1 MKKQRLVRIL
11 SLSVPMVLA
20 MLSQNLLTLVD
31 TAMVGTQGSS
41 ALAALGLAAF
51 SLYMGHA
58 LICGIATG
66 VQTVVSRRRGEG
78 DEVGQVESLNAALLL
93 IFILGPFF
101 SAVIYFITPSLFSI
115 LTDDLAVREIGIPY
129 MQYVALASVFL
140 GVNYCF
146 RGYWI
151 AVERPRVYFKIL
163 LLMHAG
169 NIFLNYIFIFGRL
182 GAPALGA
189 PGAGLASLLAMS
201 VGAALN
207 IFVAYYAL
215 GRSYLK
221 KIPTLMVVKTIVQF
235 SLPNGIQQLL
245 VAAGVLMLLWIVGRL
260 GTNELAAA
268 NVLINIMLVAIL
280 PAMAFGLVTASLV
293 GQRLGDK
300 DSDDAHQWAVDVSR
314 VALVFLAFIGLPMWL
329 APELVLSSFI
339 HDDVTMALA
348 VLPLR
353 IMGIT
358 ILLEAINFVFMN
370 ALLGA
375 GETKRVMRVAVSA
388 QWLVFLPLAYAVGP
402 ILGFGLLGI
411 WVLQLVY
418 RAGQSCVFAIFWQQR
433 DWGSIKV

>member
-1 MKKQRLVRIL
+1 MKKQRLIRIL
-11 SLSVPMVLA
+11 SLSLPMVLA

-58 LICGIATG
+58 LILGIATG
-66 VQTVVSRRRGEG
+66 VQTVVSRRWGEG
-78 DEVGQVESLNAALLL
+78 DEVGQVDSLNAALLL
-93 IFILGPFF
+93 IFIIGPFF
-101 SAVIYFITPSLFSI
+101 SIALYFLTPPLFSI
-115 LTDDLAVREIGIPY
+115 LTVDLTVREIGIPY

-146 RGYWI
+146 RGYWL
-151 AVERPRVYFKIL
+151 AVERPSVYFKIL
-163 LLMHAG
+163 LLMHG
-169 NIFLNYIFIFGRL
+169 LNILLNYIFIFGRL
-182 GAPALGA
+182 GAPELGA
-189 PGAGLASLLAMS
+189 PGAGLASLLAML

-207 IFVAYYAL
+207 IFVAYYSL
-215 GRSYLK
+215 GLSYLK
-221 KIPTLMVVKTIVQF
+221 KLPKLAIVKTIVRF
-235 SLPNGIQQLL
+235 SLPHGIQQLL
-245 VAAGVLMLLWIVGRL
+245 VAGGVLMLLWIVGRL

-314 VALVFLAFIGLPMWL
+314 IALIFLAFIGLPMWL
-329 APELVLSSFI
+329 MPEIILSSFI
-339 HDDVTMALA
+339 HDEVTMALA

-353 IMGIT
+353 IMGVT
-358 ILLEAINFVFMN
+358 IILEAINFVFMN

-388 QWLVFLPLAYAVGP
+388 QWFIFLPLAYVIGP
-402 ILGFGLLGI
+402 VLGFGLLGI

-418 RAGQSCVFAIFWQQR
+418 RAGQSCIFALVWQQR